1 MDWSRLG
8 RFLRILSGYVSEKL
22 MQKSFTVTKQTLPS
36 DAYTNQRGLRG
47 FNSKMNLE
55 VLIGLTILDLP
66 DDRRCLDEI
75 VAP

>member
-1 MDWSRLG
+1 MTERHPSDLYT
-8 RFLRILSGYVSEKL
+8 L
-22 MQKSFTVTKQTLPS
+22 QTVLS
-36 DAYTNQRGLRG
+36 DAYTTQRVLIG

>member
-1 MDWSRLG
+1 MSQGRVNGLG
-8 RFLRILSGYVSEKL
+8 THPYELPPSQSV
-22 MQKSFTVTKQTLPS
+22 PS